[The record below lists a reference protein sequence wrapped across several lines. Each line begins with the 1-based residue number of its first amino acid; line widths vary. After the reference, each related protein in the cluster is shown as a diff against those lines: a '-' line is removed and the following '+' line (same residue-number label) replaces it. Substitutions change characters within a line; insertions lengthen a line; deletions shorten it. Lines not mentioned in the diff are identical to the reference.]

1 MHKLP
6 SDIPAS
12 KSPTFVLVET
22 THPGNIGGVAR
33 AMKTMGIRHLT
44 LVNPKYFPSPE
55 ATARAAGA
63 DEILD
68 QAKVVATL
76 EEALQDHQVVL
87 GASVRPRHA
96 KWPCLTPR
104 EAMQTIS
111 HNRYDFA
118 VVFGRES
125 AGLSNRE
132 MDLCQY
138 QLRIPCQAQFG
149 SLNLA
154 SAAQVIAY
162 EWHLSVEEHVP
173 QEITTKHEMD
183 EPASRQAIE
192 RLYAHLEASL
202 DEKIFFSGR
211 KSVTVMRKFRQIF
224 QRLHL
229 SVREV
234 NLLRGALSALSNSN
248 ERTEAEKMPGS
259 EARSR
264 SERPNLPQPVKA
276 DDERN
281 QGLTETQSLA
291 GKEF

>member
-1 MHKLP
+1 
-6 SDIPAS
+6 
-12 KSPTFVLVET
+12 
-22 THPGNIGGVAR
+22 
-33 AMKTMGIRHLT
+33 MKTMGIRHLT

-87 GASVRPRHA
+87 GTSVRPRHA
-96 KWPCLTPR
+96 RWPCLTPR
-104 EAMQTIS
+104 EAMQTIA
-111 HNRYDFA
+111 HHHYDFA

-138 QLRIPCQAQFG
+138 QLRIPCQIQFG

-162 EWHLSVEEHVP
+162 EWHLSVEKHVP
-173 QEITTKHEMD
+173 QEIRTKHEMD
-183 EPASRQAIE
+183 EPASGQAIE

-202 DEKIFFSGR
+202 DEKLFFSGR
-211 KSVTVMRKFRQIF
+211 ESVTVMRKFRQIF

-234 NLLRGALSALSNSN
+234 NLLRGALSAFSNSS
-248 ERTEAEKMPGS
+248 ERTIAEKMLGL

-264 SERPNLPQPVKA
+264 SERPSLPPPVKA
-276 DDERN
+276 ADEGS
-281 QGLTETQSLA
+281 QGLAETQPLA